1 MTVPPTDV
9 AVELAAASIGL
20 TLGTNLFTGPLRD
33 VSAGVPKNAV
43 FIKGLSGGLPQRTM
57 GEVNEIREPLV
68 SVTVRNSSFNDGDT
82 KVRQIQEALQAVT
95 ISGYLDV
102 AARQSEPLYL
112 EPDDQNLHRWIVI
125 FSLKLIDAA

>member
-9 AVELAAASIGL
+9 AVELAAAGIGL

-68 SVTVRNSSFNDGDT
+68 SVTVRNSSFNNGDT

>member
-9 AVELAAASIGL
+9 AVKLAAASIGL

-43 FIKGLSGGLPQRTM
+43 FVKGMPGGLPERTM
-57 GEVNEIREPLV
+57 GEANEIRGPLV

>member
-102 AARQSEPLYL
+102 EARQSEPLYL